1 MPKVPQAHLDMRRD
15 QILVAA
21 RSCFLKK
28 GFHQTTMKDIMGTAK
43 LSAGAVYNYFKSKED
58 IIVAMAEKVVER
70 NPDFID
76 PPHPEIADPSLAN
89 IFATLFLPKLNDL
102 DDVYATCLNFDLV
115 SEATRN
121 ERIRQCGPEL
131 MRVMIDPIAALV
143 AQAQAT
149 GTLDPDLDRE
159 ALVRILV
166 GLYFGFVMQKVL
178 EPDLDVAALAQTF
191 FAALT
196 PSAAGDDV
204 KSG

>member
-15 QILVAA
+15 QILIAA
-21 RSCFLKK
+21 RSCFFKK
-28 GFHQTTMKDIMGTAK
+28 GFHQTTMKDIMSTAK
-43 LSAGAVYNYFKSKED
+43 LSAGAVYNYFNSKED

-76 PPHPEIADPSLAN
+76 LPHSEIADPSLAN

-115 SEATRN
+115 SESTRN
-121 ERIRQCGPEL
+121 ERIRRCGPEL
-131 MRVMIDPIAALV
+131 MRATINPVAALV
-143 AQAQAT
+143 EQAQAT
-149 GTLDPDLDRE
+149 GTLDPSLNRE
-159 ALVRILV
+159 ALARILV

-178 EPDLDVAALAQTF
+178 EPDLDIAALAQTF

-196 PSAAGDDV
+196 PSTTGDRV
-204 KSG
+204 KSS

>member
-1 MPKVPQAHLDMRRD
+1 M
-15 QILVAA
+15 
-21 RSCFLKK
+21 FFKK

-76 PPHPEIADPSLAN
+76 PPQPEIADLSLAD

-102 DDVYATCLNFDLV
+102 DDVYAACLNFDLV

-121 ERIRQCGPEL
+121 DRIRQCGPEL
-131 MRVMIDPIAALV
+131 MRATIDPVAALV